1 MGIIVVLRH
10 AKKEYG
16 NRCGHIVKY
25 DSPIVQDEWGR
36 AKVVFS
42 KHISEHALTPTRI
55 ICSPYRR
62 TRETAEILQEMT
74 ENKLD
79 VEVNRE
85 FSNFLG
91 WNKES
96 NDSDFEE
103 ETRNYTPYQPEKLL
117 EFHKRVNRAFQK
129 VYDELGENDIVW
141 IITHRFI
148 INSHLQARKLK
159 TKRFRALE
167 GVIFKEGN
175 IETL

>member
-1 MGIIVVLRH
+1 MGIIVILRH

-16 NRCGHIVKY
+16 NRSGHMVKY
-25 DSPIVQDEWGR
+25 DSPIVEDEWGR

-42 KHISEHALTPTRI
+42 KHISEHSLTPTRI

-62 TRETAEILQEMT
+62 TRETAEILRGMT
-74 ENKLD
+74 ENNLD
-79 VEVNRE
+79 VEVDRG
-85 FSNFLG
+85 FSNYLG

-103 ETRNYTPYQPEKLL
+103 ETLNYTPYPPEKLL
-117 EFHKRVNRAFQK
+117 EFHKRVKRSFQRI
-129 VYDELGENDIVW
+129 YDELKEDDVVW

-148 INSHLQARKLK
+148 INSHLQSRSLK
-159 TKRFRALE
+159 TKRFKPLE

-175 IETL
+175 IEAL